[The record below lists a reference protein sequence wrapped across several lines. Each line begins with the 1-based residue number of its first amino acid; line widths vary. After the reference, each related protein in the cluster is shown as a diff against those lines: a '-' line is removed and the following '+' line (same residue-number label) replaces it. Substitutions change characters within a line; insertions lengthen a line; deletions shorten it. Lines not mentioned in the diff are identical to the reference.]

1 MAFVLRVPKSIY
13 DDMLRHAEAELPN
26 ECVGML
32 AGHSDGLVFE
42 RYPLVNA
49 LASPRRYESDAWSMF
64 EAEKRR
70 RAAGLEFLAVYH
82 SHPTS
87 PAVPSKI
94 DLENNYCEDVMCVI
108 ISLLPPAPDVKAYW
122 LTATKYEIA
131 DFQLET

>member
-1 MAFVLRVPKSIY
+1 MAFVLRIPKPIY
-13 DDMLRHAEAELPN
+13 DEMLGHAETERPN

-32 AGHSDGLVFE
+32 AGHPNGEVVA

-49 LASPRRYESDAWSMF
+49 LASPRRYESDARSMF

-70 RAAGLEFLAVYH
+70 RAEGLEFLAVYH
-82 SHPTS
+82 SHPAS

-108 ISLLPPAPDVKAYW
+108 ISLLPPAPVVKAYW
-122 LTATKYEIA
+122 LTATDYKIA
-131 DFQLET
+131 DYQIAE

>member
-1 MAFVLRVPKSIY
+1 MAFTLRVPNLVY
-13 DDMLRHAEAELPN
+13 EDMLRHAKAEAPN
-26 ECVGML
+26 ECVGIL
-32 AGHSDGLVFE
+32 AGNTDGTVVE

-49 LASPRRYESDAWSMF
+49 LASPRRYESDARSMF

-87 PAVPSKI
+87 AAVPSKI
-94 DLENNYCEDVMCVI
+94 DLENSYCEDVMCVI

-122 LTATKYEIA
+122 LTARDYQIA
-131 DFQLET
+131 DYQIAD